1 MDAIRYAFPVNPF
14 STAFTRG
21 MAHGIVAAVHL
32 PEPSDE
38 HPDAFLQQ
46 LHVDEQ
52 HHARQLSGKRQIEWV
67 GGRIAARNAA
77 QTLGVDLPPLLPDGY
92 GAPVSP
98 PSLTISISHKA
109 GLAMALVARKVHGL
123 VGIDFEVLGRDR
135 SEIASK
141 VLNPFELAEVNGLVD
156 ERRWTAVLLRFSIK
170 EALYK
175 ALAPRLQRYIGF
187 EEAQV
192 SSLAN
197 GSARVELTL
206 KEGENPAHA
215 EVKYEWI
222 ADGLV
227 ATARVRWE

>member
-1 MDAIRYAFPVNPF
+1 
-14 STAFTRG
+14 
-21 MAHGIVAAVHL
+21 MAHGVVAAVHL

-46 LHVDEQ
+46 LHTDEQ
-52 HHARQLSGKRQIEWV
+52 HHARQLKGKRQIEWV
-67 GGRIAARNAA
+67 GGRIAARVAA
-77 QTLGVDLPPLLPDGY
+77 QTLGIDLPPLLPDGY

-98 PSLTISISHKA
+98 PALTVSIAHKDRM
-109 GLAMALVARKVHGL
+109 AMALVARKVHGL
-123 VGIDFEVLGRDR
+123 VGIDFEVIGRDR
-135 SEIASK
+135 SDIAAK
-141 VLNPFELAEVNGLVD
+141 VLNPFEMAEVNGLTA

-175 ALAPRLQRYIGF
+175 ALAPRLKRYIGF

-192 SSLAN
+192 SKLAN
-197 GSARVELTL
+197 GSAQVDLNL
-206 KEGENPAHA
+206 KEGEPPSHA
-215 EVKYEWI
+215 EVKYEWM